1 MSNSLK
7 PEHHEAAKM
16 LRQAAESGR
25 PCAPVRHLV
34 GSQDIDAAY
43 AVQRVNNQE
52 RIQKGHRPV
61 GSKIGL
67 TSAAVQRQ
75 LGVKQPDFGQLFAAM
90 ALCDGEEIAAGRLI
104 QPKVEAEIAL
114 VLEQDLPHEKNT
126 LADLIRATA
135 YLLPALEV
143 VDSRIAGWDISL
155 ADTIADNASC
165 GLFVLGNRPV
175 LLKDVDLLGCGMV
188 LERAGE
194 PVSVGAGAACLGN
207 PLLAALWLADTLAQ
221 RGNALRAGDI
231 ILTGALGPMVAACA
245 GDVFSARIEGLG
257 QVSGRFAPAAGGDQ

>member
-16 LRQAAESGR
+16 LRQAAESGH

-43 AVQRVNNQE
+43 AIQRVNNQE

-75 LGVKQPDFGQLFAAM
+75 LGVNQPDFGQLFADM

-114 VLEQDLPHEKNT
+114 VLERD
-126 LADLIRATA
+126 
-135 YLLPALEV
+135 
-143 VDSRIAGWDISL
+143 
-155 ADTIADNASC
+155 
-165 GLFVLGNRPV
+165 
-175 LLKDVDLLGCGMV
+175 
-188 LERAGE
+188 
-194 PVSVGAGAACLGN
+194 PVSYTHLMLPTSELG
-207 PLLAALWLADTLAQ
+207 
-221 RGNALRAGDI
+221 
-231 ILTGALGPMVAACA
+231 
-245 GDVFSARIEGLG
+245 
-257 QVSGRFAPAAGGDQ
+257 

>member
-75 LGVKQPDFGQLFAAM
+75 LGS
-90 ALCDGEEIAAGRLI
+90 I
-104 QPKVEAEIAL
+104 
-114 VLEQDLPHEKNT
+114 N
-126 LADLIRATA
+126 
-135 YLLPALEV
+135 
-143 VDSRIAGWDISL
+143 RIS
-155 ADTIADNASC
+155 ASC
-165 GLFVLGNRPV
+165 SPTWRCVTVKRLPPV
-175 LLKDVDLLGCGMV
+175 G
-188 LERAGE
+188 
-194 PVSVGAGAACLGN
+194 
-207 PLLAALWLADTLAQ
+207 
-221 RGNALRAGDI
+221 
-231 ILTGALGPMVAACA
+231 
-245 GDVFSARIEGLG
+245 
-257 QVSGRFAPAAGGDQ
+257 